1 MVKAPHHK
9 TQAQNAITKHY
20 HQTQAL
26 MGATRPASG
35 IKAKAYTPNKDSQTT
50 LITRLS
56 VSLCLKIPTRDAS
69 PPLVL
74 AFGGSVWC
82 LNPFYGYVSPDAN
95 SHKKTRSLLSIS
107 RFLYYPSVSL
117 LINNHTHLD
126 ASRPPRCADIKFNL
140 MNHYIRVL
148 IWDCQF
154 SMIRL
159 LCYPTL
165 HYLANHL

>member
-1 MVKAPHHK
+1 
-9 TQAQNAITKHY
+9 
-20 HQTQAL
+20 

-35 IKAKAYTPNKDSQTT
+35 IKAKVYTPNKDSQTT

-56 VSLCLKIPTRDAS
+56 VSLCLKIPTLDAS

-95 SHKKTRSLLSIS
+95 SHIKKRGRLLSTS

-126 ASRPPRCADIKFNL
+126 ASRPPRFADIKFNL

-148 IWDCQF
+148 IGGCQF
-154 SMIRL
+154 SMIRI

-165 HYLANHL
+165 HYLSNHL

>member
-1 MVKAPHHK
+1 
-9 TQAQNAITKHY
+9 
-20 HQTQAL
+20 

-82 LNPFYGYVSPDAN
+82 LNPFVWLRFTGRNFAQKNEDVCLAHHDSCII
-95 SHKKTRSLLSIS
+95 HQ
-107 RFLYYPSVSL
+107 FLY
-117 LINNHTHLD
+117 
-126 ASRPPRCADIKFNL
+126 
-140 MNHYIRVL
+140 
-148 IWDCQF
+148 
-154 SMIRL
+154 
-159 LCYPTL
+159 
-165 HYLANHL
+165 

>member
-26 MGATRPASG
+26 MGATRPAG

-69 PPLVL
+69 PPLVF

-82 LNPFYGYVSPDAN
+82 LNPFVWLRFTGRNFAQKNEDACLAHHD
-95 SHKKTRSLLSIS
+95 SCIIHQ
-107 RFLYYPSVSL
+107 FLY
-117 LINNHTHLD
+117 
-126 ASRPPRCADIKFNL
+126 
-140 MNHYIRVL
+140 
-148 IWDCQF
+148 
-154 SMIRL
+154 
-159 LCYPTL
+159 
-165 HYLANHL
+165 

>member
-1 MVKAPHHK
+1 
-9 TQAQNAITKHY
+9 
-20 HQTQAL
+20 
-26 MGATRPASG
+26 MGATRPASSG

-95 SHKKTRSLLSIS
+95 SHIKKRGACLAHHDSCIIHQ
-107 RFLYYPSVSL
+107 FL
-117 LINNHTHLD
+117 
-126 ASRPPRCADIKFNL
+126 C
-140 MNHYIRVL
+140 
-148 IWDCQF
+148 
-154 SMIRL
+154 
-159 LCYPTL
+159 
-165 HYLANHL
+165 